1 MKESLFLSH
10 PNMISHLEIHESIDD
25 NDNRNM
31 SSTFIENSIGFA
43 FVYKHVPWSFDQNC
57 NSPFPPFHN
66 YINIMQ
72 QHPPKNTPPRKQSSE
87 WQTWYQLWGSRG
99 EWKTIA
105 TAVRNVCVQDFIIV
119 TFAWHDWN
127 FLPGVACR

>member
-43 FVYKHVPWSFDQNC
+43 FVYKHVSWSFDHNV
-57 NSPFPPFHN
+57 PLPTFP
-66 YINIMQ
+66 
-72 QHPPKNTPPRKQSSE
+72 
-87 WQTWYQLWGSRG
+87 
-99 EWKTIA
+99 
-105 TAVRNVCVQDFIIV
+105 
-119 TFAWHDWN
+119 
-127 FLPGVACR
+127 